1 MAYINNI
8 RKRCDCVILNYPYKI
23 AKRNQN
29 SKVIYLKLCE
39 ILANRT
45 LLKRRQFIMGLRNAK
60 ISRKLIFLIS
70 FSIIT
75 FFLIGGTGFYYMND
89 MKKYSEQMYEDAL
102 LPIKWQAEI
111 RTNNRAID
119 GFTLEMLLSTD
130 TKEQQELKG
139 KISDR
144 LNRNNETLA
153 SLEKSLLSEAE
164 VGRLKD
170 YKELYGKYEQ
180 DLQASMSLIIAKNA
194 SFDYT
199 DYQNMLKEPVEKSNE
214 IMDDIRVYLENY
226 ADSLDA
232 TITKSVKTSNMIV
245 VSVILLALLFKIVMG
260 IVIGRMIVNP
270 LKEMETLM
278 IKAENGDLTVEGK
291 YRSADEIGVL
301 TTSFNNMVSKLR
313 ELMSQVNS
321 TSEQVAASSEELTAS
336 AEESSKASG
345 DIAQTVQDV
354 ASGAERQVEGMRES
368 KVIVEEMVTSIQSIA
383 SNTQEIS
390 SNAIEASHKALEGN
404 EAIQST
410 IEQMGSIHS
419 TVAQL
424 SQVVVGLGVRS
435 RDIGEIIEEITNIAT
450 QTNLLA
456 LNAAIESA
464 RAGEHGKGFAVV
476 ADEVRKLAEQSAQ
489 SASRIAEMISFIQ
502 KETQV
507 AVEAMDQ
514 TTNEVTNGIEVV
526 NKAGESFGQIRMS
539 VDNVSD
545 QLQKVSAAAQ
555 QITVGVKSVLQS
567 EERLADIA
575 QDAANGTQ
583 NIAAATEEQL
593 ASMEEIAASADSLA
607 SLAESL
613 QKQIEYFKV

>member
-1 MAYINNI
+1 
-8 RKRCDCVILNYPYKI
+8 
-23 AKRNQN
+23 
-29 SKVIYLKLCE
+29 
-39 ILANRT
+39 
-45 LLKRRQFIMGLRNAK
+45 MGLRNAK
-60 ISRKLIFLIS
+60 IGKKLLFLIS
-70 FSIIT
+70 FSILT

-130 TKEQQELKG
+130 TKEQQALKVQVV
-139 KISDR
+139 DR
-144 LNRNNETLA
+144 LNRNAEIIEG
-153 SLEKSLLSEAE
+153 LEKGILSETE
-164 VGRLKD
+164 LERLSTFKI
-170 YKELYGKYEQ
+170 LYEKYEQ
-180 DLQASMSLIIAKNA
+180 DLQKSMGLIIAKDA
-194 SFDYT
+194 SFDYQ
-199 DYQNMLKEPVEKSNE
+199 DYQETLKEPIERSNE
-214 IMDDIRVYLENY
+214 ILDELKVYLETY
-226 ADSLDA
+226 ADDLDE
-232 TITKSVKTSNMIV
+232 TITKSVKMSNIIV
-245 VSVILLALLFKIVMG
+245 VTVIIVALLFKIAMG
-260 IVIGRMIVNP
+260 IIIARMIINP
-270 LKEMETLM
+270 LKDMETLM

-313 ELMSQVNS
+313 ELMGQVNS

-354 ASGAERQVEGMRES
+354 ATGAERQVEGTQES
-368 KVIVEEMVTSIQSIA
+368 KAVVEEMVTSIQLIA

-390 SNAIEASHKALEGN
+390 ENAIEASQKALEGN

-410 IEQMGSIHS
+410 IEQMGSINT

-424 SQVVVGLGVRS
+424 SQVVEGLGVRS
-435 RDIGEIIEEITNIAT
+435 RDIGEIIEEITDIAT

-502 KETQV
+502 KETQI
-507 AVEAMDQ
+507 AVESMEQ

-526 NKAGESFGQIRMS
+526 NQAGESFGQIRMS

-545 QLQKVSAAAQ
+545 QLQKVSVAAQ
-555 QITVGVKSVLQS
+555 QITVGVNRVLQS
-567 EERLADIA
+567 EERLAEIA

-613 QKQIEYFKV
+613 QEQIEFFKV

>member
-1 MAYINNI
+1 
-8 RKRCDCVILNYPYKI
+8 
-23 AKRNQN
+23 
-29 SKVIYLKLCE
+29 
-39 ILANRT
+39 
-45 LLKRRQFIMGLRNAK
+45 MGLRNAK
-60 ISRKLIFLIS
+60 IGKKLLFLIS
-70 FSIIT
+70 FSILT
-75 FFLIGGTGFYYMND
+75 FFLIGGTGFYYMHD

-130 TKEQQELKG
+130 TNEQQTLKEQ
-139 KISDR
+139 IVDR
-144 LNRNNETLA
+144 LNRNDATIA
-153 SLEKSLLSEAE
+153 SLEKSLLSEVE
-164 VGRLKD
+164 VERLKEFKVI
-170 YKELYGKYEQ
+170 YEKYEQ
-180 DLQASMSLIIAKNA
+180 DLQESMNLIIAKNA

-199 DYQNMLKEPVEKSNE
+199 DYLRTLKDPVERSNE
-214 IMDDIRVYLENY
+214 ILDELKVYLETY
-226 ADSLDA
+226 ADNLDE
-232 TITKSVKTSNMIV
+232 TITNSVKTSNIIV
-245 VSVILLALLFKIVMG
+245 VTVIIVALLFKIAMG
-260 IVIGRMIVNP
+260 IIIARMIINP
-270 LKEMETLM
+270 LKDMETLM

-313 ELMSQVNS
+313 ELMGQVNS

-354 ASGAERQVEGMRES
+354 ATGAERQVEETIES
-368 KVIVEEMVTSIQSIA
+368 KVVVEEMVTSIQLIA
-383 SNTQEIS
+383 TNTQEIS
-390 SNAIEASHKALEGN
+390 DNAIEASQKALEGN
-404 EAIQST
+404 KAIQST
-410 IEQMGSIHS
+410 IEQMGSINT

-424 SQVVVGLGVRS
+424 SQVVEGLGVRS
-435 RDIGEIIEEITNIAT
+435 RDIGEIIEEITDIAT

-502 KETQV
+502 KETQI
-507 AVEAMDQ
+507 AVESMEQ
-514 TTNEVTNGIEVV
+514 TTSEVTNGIEVV
-526 NKAGESFGQIRMS
+526 NQAGESFGQIRMS

-545 QLQKVSAAAQ
+545 QLQKVSVAAG
-555 QITVGVKSVLQS
+555 QITVGVNRVLQS
-567 EERLADIA
+567 EERLAEIA

-613 QKQIEYFKV
+613 QKQIEFFKV

>member
-1 MAYINNI
+1 
-8 RKRCDCVILNYPYKI
+8 
-23 AKRNQN
+23 
-29 SKVIYLKLCE
+29 
-39 ILANRT
+39 
-45 LLKRRQFIMGLRNAK
+45 
-60 ISRKLIFLIS
+60 
-70 FSIIT
+70 
-75 FFLIGGTGFYYMND
+75 MND

-130 TKEQQELKG
+130 TKEQQALKVQVV
-139 KISDR
+139 DR
-144 LNRNNETLA
+144 LNRNAEIIEG
-153 SLEKSLLSEAE
+153 LEKGILSETE
-164 VGRLKD
+164 LERLSTFKI
-170 YKELYGKYEQ
+170 LYEKYEQ
-180 DLQASMSLIIAKNA
+180 DLQKSMGLIIAKDA
-194 SFDYT
+194 SFDYQ
-199 DYQNMLKEPVEKSNE
+199 DYQETLKEPIERSNE
-214 IMDDIRVYLENY
+214 ILDELKVYLETY
-226 ADSLDA
+226 ADDLDE
-232 TITKSVKTSNMIV
+232 TITKSVKMSNIIV
-245 VSVILLALLFKIVMG
+245 VTVIIVALLFKIAMG
-260 IVIGRMIVNP
+260 IIIARMIINP
-270 LKEMETLM
+270 LKDMETLM

-313 ELMSQVNS
+313 ELMGQVNS

-354 ASGAERQVEGMRES
+354 ATGAERQVEGTQES
-368 KVIVEEMVTSIQSIA
+368 KAVVEEMVTSIQLIA

-390 SNAIEASHKALEGN
+390 ENAIEASQKALEGN

-410 IEQMGSIHS
+410 IEQMGSINT

-424 SQVVVGLGVRS
+424 SQVVEGLGVRS
-435 RDIGEIIEEITNIAT
+435 RDIGEIIEEITDIAT

-502 KETQV
+502 KETQI
-507 AVEAMDQ
+507 AVESMEQ

-526 NKAGESFGQIRMS
+526 NQAGESFGQIRMS

-545 QLQKVSAAAQ
+545 QLQKVSVAAQ
-555 QITVGVKSVLQS
+555 QITVGVNRVLQS
-567 EERLADIA
+567 EERLAEIA

-613 QKQIEYFKV
+613 QEQIEFFKV